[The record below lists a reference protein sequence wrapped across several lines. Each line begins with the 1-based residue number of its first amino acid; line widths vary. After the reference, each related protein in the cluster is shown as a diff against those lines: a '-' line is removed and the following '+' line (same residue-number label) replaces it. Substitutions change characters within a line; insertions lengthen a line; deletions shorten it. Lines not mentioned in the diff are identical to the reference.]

1 VDILRSQLRERN
13 SLLIAKKKRLI
24 KLQKSREEVTY
35 SKDRALKSNLSSQ
48 IHKLRNNIKRS
59 EKKCENLRRLISV
72 EQNKLVKNQFRGL
85 RSQFKRTKR
94 RKEKVIS
101 ELEETRMK
109 WQKISPEVTRLMS
122 LEKDIKEN
130 IRNLEGQMR
139 LKADAFRESL
149 EIKKLKEIENVKK
162 RIKKV

>member
-35 SKDRALKSNLSSQ
+35 SKDKVLKSRLSSQ
-48 IHKLRNNIKRS
+48 IHKLRNNVKRS
-59 EKKCENLRRLISV
+59 EKKVDNLRKLISV

-109 WQKISPEVTRLMS
+109 WRKISPEVTRLMS
-122 LEKDIKEN
+122 LERDIKEN
-130 IRNLEGQMR
+130 IKNLEGQMR
-139 LKADAFRESL
+139 LKADAFRNSL
-149 EIKKLKEIENVKK
+149 ELKKIKRNRKCKK
-162 RIKKV
+162 KK